1 MFEGFTKIQSV
12 AIRKFKTI
20 YFPTDSEDG
29 DRDRYNEE
37 VTINSQ
43 LILKRELKV
52 GYKGCV
58 ESTKIVEITFNF
70 EEEISP
76 SASLFIEANNGYED
90 EREDEKD
97 EAITTFHL
105 TAKLTIKL
113 PKSELQEFLKYLNT
127 DFYIYICGS
136 LNNKADIK
144 LEKPWLYID
153 IQGFEYAY
161 LINQKQVNWYY
172 DGLHSLASSYL
183 RNLYIGN
190 RGQIS
195 RIVNELSESSAKAG
209 LILNEDEKDA
219 EIVVELIKNLRS
231 ALRSNEANPSAD
243 YAYSN
248 LWYLDA
254 AELQAAIKAL
264 PDAEQKE
271 IIEKYDELWTNI
283 DISAAV
289 NYGEDEYGA
298 IAKGFDPKQD
308 EIEDV
313 AAMFLKLK
321 TLRSKTLEQ
330 ILINSLIYT
339 ETIAFARTVLAKE
352 KFLRTFVPSKI
363 IKSTDVVKED
373 MSYFKTVVKTFWDVS
388 KLIFFDAVKIA
399 ATFAIAFVISNED
412 NLIAWII
419 TTGYTVFR
427 WWREAFIASLT
438 PQDKKYVLL
447 EKMNQVHKLSSKYH
461 FDPSHLKNQLNEVSK
476 EGAVFSPYIFTLL
489 DLQIERQRKS

>member
-12 AIRKFKTI
+12 AIRKFKPI
-20 YFPTDSEDG
+20 YFPSDSEDG

-70 EEEISP
+70 EDEISP

-136 LNNKADIK
+136 LNNKTDIK

-172 DGLHSLASSYL
+172 DGLHSIASTYL
-183 RNLYIGN
+183 RNLSIGD
-190 RGQIS
+190 RGQVS
-195 RIVNELSESSAKAG
+195 RIVSELSESSAKAG
-209 LILNEDEKDA
+209 LILNEDDKDF
-219 EIVVELIKNLRS
+219 EIVVELIKNLRC
-231 ALRSNEANPSAD
+231 ALRSNEADPSAD
-243 YAYSN
+243 YDYSN
-248 LWYLDA
+248 LWFQDA
-254 AELQAAIKAL
+254 AEFQAAIKKM

-321 TLRSKTLEQ
+321 TLHSKTLEQ

-339 ETIAFARTVLAKE
+339 ETIAFARAALSKK
-352 KFLRTFVPSKI
+352 KFLGTFVPSKI

-373 MSYFKTVVKTFWDVS
+373 MSYFKTIVKAFWDIT

-399 ATFAIAFVISNED
+399 TTFAIAFVISNED
-412 NLIAWII
+412 KLIAWII

-427 WWREAFIASLT
+427 WWREAYAASLT
-438 PQDKKYVLL
+438 PQDKRYVLL
-447 EKMNQVHKLSSKYH
+447 EKMIQLHKLSRNYNY
-461 FDPSHLKNQLNEVSK
+461 DARHLKNQLNEVSK